1 MARNDADPSAAETPV
16 QRSCRLPAA
25 TLDRLDRRARER
37 GQSANAVAARLIDEG
52 LRAEDHP
59 LIYFRDGAAG
69 RRPALLGT
77 RLDVWQVVETLR
89 AHDGSVEETAAYF
102 EQPEVKIRA
111 AISYYADFEEEIDAF
126 AARATAAARREEAAM
141 RRTSVA

>member
-1 MARNDADPSAAETPV
+1 MPRKPASPPDDTPV
-16 QRSCRLPAA
+16 QRSFRLPAT
-25 TLDRLDRRARER
+25 TLERLDRRARER

-52 LRAEDHP
+52 LRSEDHP

-89 AHDGSVEETAAYF
+89 AHDGSVEQTAAYF
-102 EQPEVKIRA
+102 EQPDVKIRA
-111 AISYYADFEEEIDAF
+111 AISYYADFTAEIDAF
-126 AARATAAARREEAAM
+126 AARAAAAARREEAAM

>member
-1 MARNDADPSAAETPV
+1 MAREPASPHDDAPV
-16 QRSCRLPAA
+16 QRSFRLPAT
-25 TLDRLDRRARER
+25 TLERLDRRARER
-37 GQSANAVAARLIDEG
+37 GQSVNAVAARLIDEG
-52 LRAEDHP
+52 LRLEDHP

-89 AHDGSVEETAAYF
+89 AHEGSVEQTAAYF

-111 AISYYADFEEEIDAF
+111 AISYYADFQEEIDAF